1 MAFTPEPSV
10 AIILVNWNGYDFT
23 AACIESLQKVEFPD
37 YQVILVDNASENSEG
52 KRLLSAFPEILL
64 IENQENLGFAGGNNV
79 GIVKALEDGFSH
91 VMLLNNDT
99 EVEPDFL
106 GEMMRKFQSG
116 GNLGV
121 VQPLITFLNEKDK
134 IWSAGGK
141 WNSILGRA
149 ITLGD
154 RKKLGAYRATDAPLD
169 WASGCCMLI
178 SREALLTT
186 GLLNESYFAYCED
199 VDWSLRFRQKG
210 FEIALASKALVYHE
224 AGASSKKKHAEGT
237 LSPRVF
243 YFHVRNQF
251 YLIRENQNGIS
262 FLFSVGYHGIRFSLW
277 MAYFCLR
284 GRFQKLKSVA
294 RGLRDGLSNPLEKA
308 PIWP

>member
-37 YQVILVDNASENSEG
+37 FKVILVDNASENSEG

-106 GEMMRKFQSG
+106 REMMRKFQSG

-154 RKKLGAYRATDAPLD
+154 RKQLDEYHAVDGPLD
-169 WASGCCMLI
+169 WVTGCCMLI

-186 GLLNESYFAYCED
+186 GLLNESYFAYFED
-199 VDWSLRFRQKG
+199 VDLSLRFRQKG
-210 FEIALASKALVYHE
+210 FEIALASKALVYHV
-224 AGASSKKKHAEGT
+224 AGASSKKKHSEGT

-262 FLFSVGYHGIRFSLW
+262 FLFSVGYHSIRFSLW